1 MKTCVA
7 ALASGLLVAGF
18 ATTAAQQQQNKPA
31 TDTAAARHAAAAD
44 QRYRYRLL
52 GVYDDASGEP
62 IQGAEVRDMLTG
74 LSSPTSATGTVSLFF
89 LPDSG
94 SLIHIR
100 KIGYDPQTLTVAI
113 TPKDTAPVTVALHKS
128 AQELPTV
135 KVTGKAAPMY
145 RSWRLQGAQDR
156 INEHAGGYYI
166 DESTMRK
173 LDNETLKEALEPHM
187 PGMMSSQGA
196 HGETYL
202 VSSRHPCANTMGGC
216 RNPNCFVAVY
226 IDGILSTQVPTDFNR
241 LSPQD
246 YAIAEFYSSPES
258 TPAEFGQ
265 SSCGTLLLWTRE
277 R

>member
-1 MKTCVA
+1 MKTRVAPFAFALLAAAVA
-7 ALASGLLVAGF
+7 AA
-18 ATTAAQQQQNKPA
+18 AAQQQQDKPA
-31 TDTAAARHAAAAD
+31 DTTAAHRAAAD

-52 GVYDDASGEP
+52 GVYDDESGEP
-62 IQGAEVRDMLTG
+62 IPGAEVRDMLSG

-94 SLIHIR
+94 SLIHVR

-113 TPKDTAPVTVALHKS
+113 TPKDTAPVTIALHKS
-128 AQELPTV
+128 AQQLPTV
-135 KVTGKAAPMY
+135 TVTGKSAPIY
-145 RSWRLQGAQDR
+145 ISSRLRGAQER
-156 INEHAGGYYI
+156 IDEHAGGYYI
-166 DESTMRK
+166 DENEMRK

-187 PGMMSSQGA
+187 PGMMPTQGA

-216 RNPNCFVAVY
+216 RNPNCYVSVY
-226 IDGILSTQVPTDFNR
+226 IDGIRSTQVPQDFNR
-241 LSPQD
+241 LSSQD

-258 TPAEFGQ
+258 TPAEFGHSQ
-265 SSCGTLLLWTRE
+265 CGTLLLWTRE